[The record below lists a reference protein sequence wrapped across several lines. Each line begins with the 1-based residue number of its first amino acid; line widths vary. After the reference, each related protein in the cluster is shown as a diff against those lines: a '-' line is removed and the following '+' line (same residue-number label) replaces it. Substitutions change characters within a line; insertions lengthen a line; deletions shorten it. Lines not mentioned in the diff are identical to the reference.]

1 MDGKRM
7 KWKKRT
13 PSVTKGVFTIERLV
27 GAQVHLTLSSLV
39 LFAGVKAV
47 LLTLGAD
54 SGLGLETWTPGGG
67 GLSLLAI

>member
-39 LFAGVKAV
+39 LFVGVKAV

-54 SGLGLETWTPGGG
+54 YMVWVLRLGHLEEVV
-67 GLSLLAI
+67 